1 VAKQFTLGKT
11 ERLKSRKLIEQL
23 FKEGKTFN
31 LFPFRV
37 HFLIH
42 RLADATVAN
51 ANGKSTIV
59 NLKMGA
65 GAAIRNFAKATDR
78 NRIKRITKESWRLQ
92 KNILQQ
98 KIAEK
103 QTWLHVFLIYT
114 SKELPNYE
122 TVYTKVGV
130 ILDKLIKLTDENNSK
145 ASQSSLHCIDQTLSM
160 DHFTMVRIAMSV
172 YSNLFSLC

>member
-1 VAKQFTLGKT
+1 
-11 ERLKSRKLIEQL
+11 
-23 FKEGKTFN
+23 
-31 LFPFRV
+31 
-37 HFLIH
+37 
-42 RLADATVAN
+42 
-51 ANGKSTIV
+51 
-59 NLKMGA
+59 MGA

-145 ASQSSLHCIDQTLSM
+145 AS
-160 DHFTMVRIAMSV
+160 
-172 YSNLFSLC
+172 